1 MKIGYQGF
9 TFSIP
14 MMGIIQIEEFVLRA
28 ELNDHAHVYFK
39 LLVEEEEA
47 ISSVHR
53 LLDGAEIQIEEAEKM
68 LFRGKVLTA
77 SAKKEKGLYVVT
89 IEAVS
94 YTYEWSLEEV
104 SQSFMDQEDTYEKV
118 IEKVL
123 SNYEEAQAID
133 CASQGAKMPGF
144 LLQYEEDDWTFL
156 KRLASHFETFL
167 VPEFTQGY
175 GRVYFGIPEIKNG
188 VQLKENEYQIS
199 KNMDAFYRFSYKE
212 HFQPQETVRWQIQS
226 EKRLVLGEEV
236 FLHDV
241 RAIIT
246 SVQYYLEKGEIL
258 RRYEA
263 GRKKGIL
270 CAYQTN
276 PRIGGMSIPA
286 IVKERKGNQI
296 RVHFDIDKSYEARP
310 KNTFFT
316 YAIESS
322 CFYCMPEEESLVD
335 RKSVV

>member
-133 CASQGAKMPGF
+133 CASEGA
-144 LLQYEEDDWTFL
+144 
-156 KRLASHFETFL
+156 
-167 VPEFTQGY
+167 
-175 GRVYFGIPEIKNG
+175 
-188 VQLKENEYQIS
+188 
-199 KNMDAFYRFSYKE
+199 
-212 HFQPQETVRWQIQS
+212 
-226 EKRLVLGEEV
+226 
-236 FLHDV
+236 
-241 RAIIT
+241 
-246 SVQYYLEKGEIL
+246 
-258 RRYEA
+258 
-263 GRKKGIL
+263 
-270 CAYQTN
+270 
-276 PRIGGMSIPA
+276 
-286 IVKERKGNQI
+286 
-296 RVHFDIDKSYEARP
+296 
-310 KNTFFT
+310 
-316 YAIESS
+316 SS
-322 CFYCMPEEESLVD
+322 
-335 RKSVV
+335 